1 LSRQREVIYNY
12 DYSSLILKGII
23 IIILLTAL
31 FALNLD
37 IPGIPINKA
46 KLFKMGKELSQKTQ
60 EINKMNQQ
68 INEIQKKEPEFR
80 NSVDQ
85 MSQNAGLYLTKK
97 KDRVV
102 EIPSILVYLE
112 QVAKKRGLTIKK
124 IDIIGLENKS
134 ATSETVEN
142 APKNGLKGTTAGRNE
157 ILITGS
163 GSYGS
168 FVSYLE
174 DIQIGTKE
182 LINIEDFKLSPSD
195 KTLNYCDIELKISL

>member
-1 LSRQREVIYNY
+1 MSRKKEVSYND

-23 IIILLTAL
+23 IVILLAAL

-37 IPGIPINKA
+37 ILGIPINNA
-46 KLFKMGKELSQKTQ
+46 KLSKMGKEVSRKTQ
-60 EINKMNQQ
+60 EINNMNLQ
-68 INEIQKKEPEFR
+68 ISEIQKKEPEFR

-85 MSQNAGLYLTKK
+85 MSANAGLYLTKK
-97 KDRVV
+97 KERVI
-102 EIPSILVYLE
+102 EMPSILVYLE
-112 QVAKKRGLTIKK
+112 QVGKKRGLKIKN

-134 ATSETVEN
+134 ASSETVKN
-142 APKNGLKGTTAGRNE
+142 ASGNGLKATTAGRNE